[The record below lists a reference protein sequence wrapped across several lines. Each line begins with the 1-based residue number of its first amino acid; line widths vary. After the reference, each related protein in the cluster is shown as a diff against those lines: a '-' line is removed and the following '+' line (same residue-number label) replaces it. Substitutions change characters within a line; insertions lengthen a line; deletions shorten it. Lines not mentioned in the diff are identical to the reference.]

1 MGRGVP
7 KKKRRDS
14 FQRMNLSFLYFTG
27 LFVPS
32 SFLVFA
38 RRRGGRTLVR
48 FPFYAALAQNEYI
61 KQGMPINE
69 DACLGED
76 S

>member
-1 MGRGVP
+1 MF
-7 KKKRRDS
+7 KRTT
-14 FQRMNLSFLYFTG
+14 FQMESG
-27 LFVPS
+27 
-32 SFLVFA
+32 FLVFA

>member
-1 MGRGVP
+1 MESG
-7 KKKRRDS
+7 
-14 FQRMNLSFLYFTG
+14 
-27 LFVPS
+27 
-32 SFLVFA
+32 FLVFA
-38 RRRGGRTLVR
+38 RRRGGRSLVL
-48 FPFYAALAQNEYI
+48 PFYAALAQNEYI